1 MTVAALGIF
10 IYAGIGLLSMFLG
23 GEFLDYAE
31 LEKVLPVSREMARYH
46 AMLGVE
52 IGLVLPLPQSCSP
65 FTQTCPRGPPGG
77 RPLICVFGQAMFEDG
92 SILND
97 LFLERLNYFILR
109 FFF

>member
-31 LEKVLPVSREMARYH
+31 LEKILPVSREMARYH

-52 IGLVLPLPQSCSP
+52 IGVG
-65 FTQTCPRGPPGG
+65 FTVAAIMFALYANLSSRGRLEGG
-77 RPLICVFGQAMFEDG
+77 L
-92 SILND
+92 
-97 LFLERLNYFILR
+97 
-109 FFF
+109 